1 MYDDNMSNEIVN
13 CFNGKECSYDTSCP
27 MYNAALGLCRLEPLK
42 TYKVEGVPEKPKKAQ
57 AAIPKP
63 QKHIWKIGESA
74 QPMALSIQKAKPAL
88 TLEAIEE
95 LIKTEVAKAGGLLTE
110 EAAAYLVASNLG
122 IGKEPTPTFE
132 VGKYIEVTG
141 TLLDDP
147 VQRDIDTISGPV
159 TLANFR
165 IEVDGTPIR
174 VTLWRD
180 FADQAMSLTAGDK
193 VHLTSMK
200 VQDPYDNMTQL
211 SSAKYT
217 KVTQL

>member
-1 MYDDNMSNEIVN
+1 
-13 CFNGKECSYDTSCP
+13 
-27 MYNAALGLCRLEPLK
+27 
-42 TYKVEGVPEKPKKAQ
+42 
-57 AAIPKP
+57 
-63 QKHIWKIGESA
+63 
-74 QPMALSIQKAKPAL
+74 
-88 TLEAIEE
+88 
-95 LIKTEVAKAGGLLTE
+95 LTE

-147 VQRDIDTISGPV
+147 VQRDIDTIRGPT

>member
-1 MYDDNMSNEIVN
+1 MSDDNMSNEIVN
-13 CFNGKECSYDTSCP
+13 CFNGKECSYDASCP

-42 TYKVEGVPEKPKKAQ
+42 TYKVEGVPEKPKQ
-57 AAIPKP
+57 APTPKP

-74 QPMALSIQKAKPAL
+74 QPMALSIQKAKPTL
-88 TLEAIEE
+88 TLEKIEE
-95 LIKTEVAKAGGLLTE
+95 MIETERAKAGGLLTE
-110 EAAAYLVASNLG
+110 EAAAYLVASTLG
-122 IGKEPTPTFE
+122 IGKEPTPDFT
-132 VGKYIEVTG
+132 VGQYIEVTG

-147 VQRDIDTISGPV
+147 IQRDIDTRQGPV